1 VTVLLKVENLRT
13 QFRTERGLVKAVD
26 GVSYDIRE
34 GEIVGL
40 VGESGCGKSVSQ
52 LSLLQLIPAPPG
64 EIAGG
69 KVFFEDRDLLR
80 FEANG
85 PEMRSVRGGKIAM
98 IFQEPMTSLNPAMT
112 VARQLGEMMQLHL
125 KMDERAARERSIE
138 LLKLVDIPD
147 AERRVDDYPHQFSG
161 GMRQR
166 VMVAMAVSC
175 NPKLIIADEP
185 TTALDATIQ
194 AQLLELMKEIVVR
207 FKTAMVLVTHNLGIV
222 ARYAQ
227 RINVM
232 YAGRIIESGAVKE
245 IWDNPLHP
253 YTISLLQCVPKL
265 GRKLAPIEGSPPHLI
280 DMPPTCPF
288 LPRCRYRV
296 EACGKEPWAELRL
309 VGEQHYVACPV
320 DPRSVCPNLP
330 DSGTPGQTLGS
341 DRPGQISTGWTTEIR
356 TAQRAAARPLVAS
369 QGLRESRRDT
379 EPWQED
385 IVLDVKDLQMYF
397 PVTRGLLRRKIADVK
412 AVDNVS
418 FEIRKGET
426 LGLVGESGCGKTTV
440 GRCTQRLYRP
450 TGGQIFFD
458 RQDVARLPEN
468 RLMTLR
474 RKMAV
479 VFQDPYG
486 SLNPRMNAG
495 RIVGE
500 PLKVHRLVNTKKE
513 YEERVEEI
521 FRMAGLAPSMTD
533 RFPHEFSGGQR
544 QRIAIARAL
553 AGDPSLIICDEPI
566 SALDVSIQA
575 QIINLLQELQEKKE
589 GLAYMFISH
598 DLLAVQYISTR
609 VAVMYLGRIVEMA
622 NSRELYDHTLHPYS
636 RALLSAVPMPDPH
649 LEEKRERIILHGDV
663 PSPLNPPAGCHFHT
677 RCPIA
682 VPACRQEVPPLRDVG
697 SGHQVACIR
706 V

>member
-1 VTVLLKVENLRT
+1 MTLLLRVENLRT
-13 QFRTERGLVKAVD
+13 QFKTERGLVKAVD
-26 GVSYDIRE
+26 GVTYDIHE

-52 LSLLQLIPAPPG
+52 LSLLQLIPVPPG
-64 EIAGG
+64 EIVGG
-69 KVFFEDRDLLR
+69 KAVFEGRDLLQ

-85 PEMRSVRGGKIAM
+85 PEMRSIRGGKIAM

-112 VARQLGEMMQLHL
+112 IARQLSEMMQLHL
-125 KMDERAARERSIE
+125 NMDGQAARAQSIE
-138 LLKLVDIPD
+138 LLNLVGIPD
-147 AERRVDDYPHQFSG
+147 AGRRVDDYPHQFSG

-175 NPKLIIADEP
+175 NPRLIIADEP

-194 AQLLELMKEIVVR
+194 AQLLELMKDIVVR

-232 YAGRIIESGAVKE
+232 YAGRIIESGTVKE
-245 IWDNPLHP
+245 IWENPLHP

-265 GRKLAPIEGSPPHLI
+265 GKKLVPIEGFPPHLI
-280 DMPPTCPF
+280 NMPPTCPF
-288 LPRCRYRV
+288 LPRCRYQA
-296 EACGKEPWAELRL
+296 ENCGKESWGELRL
-309 VGEQHYVACPV
+309 VEGQHYVACPV
-320 DPRSVCPNLP
+320 DTRSVLP
-330 DSGTPGQTLGS
+330 TPLTDWSKRADTIQHVTA
-341 DRPGQISTGWTTEIR
+341 RPGV
-356 TAQRAAARPLVAS
+356 ARSGMP
-369 QGLRESRRDT
+369 ESGGNIK
-379 EPWQED
+379 PWQDD
-385 IVLDVKDLQMYF
+385 IILDVKDLRKYF
-397 PVTRGLLRRKIADVK
+397 SVTRGLLRRKVADVK

-418 FEIRKGET
+418 FFIKKGET
-426 LGLVGESGCGKTTV
+426 FGLVGESGCGKTTV

-450 TGGQIFFD
+450 TGGQILFEG
-458 RQDVARLPEN
+458 QDIAPLSPKK
-468 RLMTLR
+468 LKTLR
-474 RKMAV
+474 HKMAI

-495 RIVGE
+495 SIVGE
-500 PLKVHRLVNTKKE
+500 PLKVHHLVNGNKE
-513 YEERVEEI
+513 YEEKVEEL
-521 FRMAGLAPSMTD
+521 FRMVELDPRMTD

-589 GLAYMFISH
+589 GLTYMFISH

-609 VAVMYLGRIVEMA
+609 VAVMYLGRIVEIA
-622 NSRELYDHTLHPYS
+622 SSEELYDNTLHPYS
-636 RALLSAVPMPDPH
+636 RALLSAIPVPDPH
-649 LEEKRERIILHGDV
+649 LEEKRERIILQGDV
-663 PSPLNPPAGCHFHT
+663 PSPLNPPPGCNFHT

-682 VPACRQEVPPLRDVG
+682 GPDCRRVVPPLRDIG
-697 SGHQVACIR
+697 NGHEVACIKA
-706 V
+706 

>member
-1 VTVLLKVENLRT
+1 MTVVLKVENLRT
-13 QFRTERGLVKAVD
+13 EFRTERGLVKAVD

-52 LSLLQLIPAPPG
+52 LSLLQLIPSPPG
-64 EIAGG
+64 EIVGG
-69 KVFFEDRDLLR
+69 KVFFEGRDLLR

-85 PEMRSVRGGKIAM
+85 PEMRSIRGGKIAM

-112 VARQLGEMMQLHL
+112 VARQLGEMLQLHL
-125 KMDERAARERSIE
+125 KMDDRAARERSIE

-194 AQLLELMKEIVVR
+194 AQLLELMKDIVVR
-207 FKTAMVLVTHNLGIV
+207 FKTAMVMVTHNLGIV

-232 YAGRIIESGAVKE
+232 YAGRIVESGAVKE

-280 DMPPTCPF
+280 NMPSTCLF
-288 LPRCRYRV
+288 LPRCRYRA
-296 EACGKEPWAELRL
+296 EGCGKEPWAELRL
-309 VGEQHYVACPV
+309 IEGEHYVACPV
-320 DPRSVCPNLP
+320 DTRSACPTPL
-330 DSGTPGQTLGS
+330 DSGTPGQAPAGRSKGAGTVQQVMARHEKTCQGPPE
-341 DRPGQISTGWTTEIR
+341 PG
-356 TAQRAAARPLVAS
+356 AS
-369 QGLRESRRDT
+369 A
-379 EPWQED
+379 EPRQED
-385 IVLDVKDLQMYF
+385 IVLDVKDLRMYF

-418 FEIRKGET
+418 FKIKRGET

-450 TGGQIFFD
+450 TEGQILFEG
-458 RQDVARLPEN
+458 QDIARLSEN
-468 RLMTLR
+468 KLKMLR

-486 SLNPRMNAG
+486 SLNPRMSAG

-500 PLKVHRLVNTKKE
+500 PLKVHRLVSSSKE
-513 YEERVEEI
+513 YEEKVEEI
-521 FRMAGLAPSMTD
+521 FRMAGLDPSMTD

-575 QIINLLQELQEKKE
+575 QIINLLQELQERKK
-589 GLAYMFISH
+589 GLTYLFISH
-598 DLLAVQYISTR
+598 DLLAVQYMSTR
-609 VAVMYLGRIVEMA
+609 VAVMYLGRIVEIA
-622 NSRELYDHTLHPYS
+622 TSRELYENTLHPYS
-636 RALLSAVPMPDPH
+636 RALLSAIPVPDPH
-649 LEEKRERIILHGDV
+649 LEEKRERIILRGDV
-663 PSPLNPPAGCHFHT
+663 PSPLNPPLGCHFHT
-677 RCPIA
+677 RCSMA
-682 VPACRQEVPPLRDVG
+682 VPECSQGAPPLRDVG
-697 SGHQVACIR
+697 NGHQVACIR

>member
-1 VTVLLKVENLRT
+1 MSVLLKVENLQT
-13 QFRTERGLVKAVD
+13 QFMTERGLVKAVD
-26 GVSYDIRE
+26 GVSYDIHE

-52 LSLLQLIPAPPG
+52 LSLMQLIPSPPG
-64 EIAGG
+64 KIVGG
-69 KVFFEDRDLLR
+69 KAIFEGQDILQLD
-80 FEANG
+80 ANG
-85 PEMRSVRGGKIAM
+85 EGIRAVRGGKIAM

-112 VARQLGEMMQLHL
+112 ISRQLGEVMQLHL
-125 KMDERAARERSIE
+125 NIDAKVARDRSVE
-138 LLKLVDIPD
+138 LLRLVGIPD

-175 NPKLIIADEP
+175 NPRLIIADEP

-194 AQLLELMKEIVVR
+194 AQLLELLKDIVTK
-207 FKTAMVLVTHNLGIV
+207 FNTAMVMVTHNLGIV

-232 YAGRIIESGAVKE
+232 YAGRIIESGTVKE

-265 GRKLAPIEGSPPHLI
+265 GQKLAPIEGSPPHLI
-280 DMPPTCPF
+280 NMPPTCPF
-288 LPRCRYRV
+288 LPRCRYVTDVCER
-296 EACGKEPWAELRL
+296 EPWGVL
-309 VGEQHYVACPV
+309 VHVEGQHYVACSV
-320 DPRSVCPNLP
+320 DTRTACASA
-330 DSGTPGQTLGS
+330 TPGLS
-341 DRPGQISTGWTTEIR
+341 ARISVSSAPDQEGESACFD
-356 TAQRAAARPLVAS
+356 TALKERS
-369 QGLRESRRDT
+369 MK
-379 EPWQED
+379 EPQKD
-385 IVLDVKDLQMYF
+385 IVLDVRNLQMYF
-397 PVTRGLLRRKIADVK
+397 PVTRGLLRTKIADVK
-412 AVDNVS
+412 AVDGVS
-418 FEIRKGET
+418 FKIRRGET

-440 GRCTQRLYRP
+440 GRCAQRIYRP
-450 TGGQIFFD
+450 TAGEILFEG
-458 RQDVARLPEN
+458 QDVARLPSSKTKA
-468 RLMTLR
+468 LKR
-474 RKMAV
+474 RMSV

-495 RIVGE
+495 NIVGE
-500 PLKVHRLVNTKKE
+500 PLKVHHLVSNKKE
-513 YEERVEEI
+513 YTEKI
-521 FRMAGLAPSMTD
+521 DQLFLMAGLDPSMTD

-575 QIINLLQELQEKKE
+575 QIINLLQELQDRKA
-589 GLAYMFISH
+589 GLTYMFISH

-609 VAVMYLGRIVEMA
+609 VAVMYLGRIVEVA
-622 NSRELYDHTLHPYS
+622 NSMELYENTLHPYS
-636 RALLSAVPMPDPH
+636 KALLSAVPVPDPH
-649 LEEKRERIILHGDV
+649 IEEGRERIILEGDV
-663 PSPLNPPAGCHFHT
+663 PSPLNPPVGCNFHT

-682 VPACRQEVPPLRDVG
+682 IPECKDAIPPLREIG
-697 SGHQVACIR
+697 SGHEVACIR